1 MPQTRS
7 KKELQDENEKL
18 KRELYLFKNKEQVA
32 RNYCIVKEE
41 NEKLKE
47 EISTLKKLIKI

>member
-32 RNYCIVKEE
+32 RNYSIVKEE